1 MLMFIHTRTYSPFS
15 SRLLERS
22 ALLASQARPSR
33 LRRLSHATLRCPQRG
48 TAVRDRSGV
57 SMDLHRAVTMTRSPL
72 LLLLL
77 LHCRYFHHVSRAACP
92 SASAGAELLPSK
104 SSNKCEDR
112 DQSLWGRRCS
122 FVAMEEFW
130 KLHFGWILRN
140 VYIQE
145 EKQKLF
151 AYLHESRNDR
161 HDPESIFPRER
172 VKEAFDSSANDD
184 LLHHHFRT

>member
-77 LHCRYFHHVSRAACP
+77 LLLLHCRYFHHVSRAACP
-92 SASAGAELLPSK
+92 SASAGAELPSK
-104 SSNKCEDR
+104 SSNNR
-112 DQSLWGRRCS
+112 SGGRRCS

-145 EKQKLF
+145 ENKKLF